1 MLKNLFQNG
10 IPKMVKKMN
19 NVSKKISLKKRRG
32 VSQVIGSLVILGIV
46 SSVGSVILFNGMDSI
61 SAFTYDLSFHEKS
74 KNQLHREDL
83 IFEHVRFEP
92 NTDNISINLA
102 NIGTV
107 ESTVST
113 ITILKI
119 DNQEIIA
126 NWVDV
131 NQSIQIKDNQKI
143 VLDDID
149 DSEILLNPISSVWN
163 DAQYMDSEYKISL
176 TTTRGNFFT
185 TVASPFNT

>member
-1 MLKNLFQNG
+1 MKNDTSKSLLKN
-10 IPKMVKKMN
+10 
-19 NVSKKISLKKRRG
+19 RRA
-32 VSQVIGSLVILGIV
+32 VSQVMGSLVILGIV

-74 KNQLHREDL
+74 KNQIHREDI

-92 NTDNISINLA
+92 NTDNIEIDLM

-107 ESTVST
+107 ESTIST

-126 NWVDV
+126 NWVEV
-131 NQSIQIKDNQKI
+131 NQSIPIHDNQKI
-143 VLDDID
+143 TLDAVD
-149 DSEILLNPISSVWN
+149 DSEIILTPPTAIWN
-163 DAQYMDSEYKISL
+163 DAGYLNSDYKISL
-176 TTTRGNFFT
+176 TTTKGNFFT

>member
-1 MLKNLFQNG
+1 M
-10 IPKMVKKMN
+10 
-19 NVSKKISLKKRRG
+19 
-32 VSQVIGSLVILGIV
+32 GSLVILGIV
-46 SSVGSVILFNGMDSI
+46 SSVGSVILLNGLGSV

-74 KNQLHREDL
+74 KNLTHREAIL
-83 IFEHVRFEP
+83 FEYVRFEP
-92 NTDNISINLA
+92 NTDNIAINLA

-107 ESTVST
+107 ETTIST

-119 DNQEIIA
+119 DTQEIIA

-143 VLDDID
+143 TLDDVD
-149 DSEILLNPISSVWN
+149 DSEIQLTGIVTDTWN
-163 DAQYMDSEYKISL
+163 DANYLTSEYKISL

>member
-1 MLKNLFQNG
+1 M
-10 IPKMVKKMN
+10 
-19 NVSKKISLKKRRG
+19 
-32 VSQVIGSLVILGIV
+32 GSLVILGIV
-46 SSVGSVILFNGMDSI
+46 SSVGSVILFNGMSSI

-74 KNQLHREDL
+74 KNLAHREAI
-83 IFEHVRFEP
+83 IFEYVRFEP
-92 NTDNISINLA
+92 NTDNIAINLA

-107 ESTVST
+107 ESTIST

-119 DNQEIIA
+119 DTQEIIA

-143 VLDDID
+143 TLDDVD
-149 DSEILLNPISSVWN
+149 DSEIQLTGIVTDTWN
-163 DAQYMDSEYKISL
+163 DANYLTSEYKISL